1 MTDKTFIRI
10 TNKDVFNMFETM
22 KKTGEERHLEIISRL
37 DRTNG
42 KVKIN
47 TWRSIL
53 SLSLSL
59 TIILGLLGVKFL

>member
-22 KKTGEERHLEIISRL
+22 KKIGEERHLEIISRL
-37 DRTNG
+37 DKTNG
-42 KVKIN
+42 KVILN

-53 SLSLSL
+53 SLTLSLSV
-59 TIILGLLGVKFL
+59 ILGLLGVKFL